1 MRFPAQAD
9 FSQLCLGTH
18 HRMLARGVVGHISS
32 WGRWC
37 GGLQGVRI
45 PWDRGGFH
53 LLCSRVLR
61 VRPSGGARWSAA
73 GLCSVRPVASAGKT
87 GRLEDTCWPDSG
99 VIRGLVPLSCPGGG
113 ASCCPGPQLGLWV
126 QHLCVARCVWL
137 GLPSTMA
144 ASGTPCFLYGG
155 SVLQTLGSRLT
166 REKLHGL

>member
-1 MRFPAQAD
+1 
-9 FSQLCLGTH
+9 
-18 HRMLARGVVGHISS
+18 MLSPGARGHLVAGPVRTQASASTRGRGTSPRQHIL
-32 WGRWC
+32 
-37 GGLQGVRI
+37 LQVA
-45 PWDRGGFH
+45 W
-53 LLCSRVLR
+53 LR
-61 VRPSGGARWSAA
+61 VRVSAD
-73 GLCSVRPVASAGKT
+73 GNSVRPVASAGKT